1 MRDAELTQDP
11 MHGFIGLLTWDEFDK
26 FTRAIDNARTH
37 IGWWRI
43 AGHLRA
49 RDSDELHVRS
59 ADPTIPLPGTWLA
72 AEEISNLLQE
82 INQWET
88 LEDVAKFGHEFALL
102 ITREVE
108 TAMAKWP
115 MSDRPHK
122 VKFLRCRVCQLV
134 TLKYYPPKLTTPSHR
149 DAMPVTVYDP
159 ATRHEGVT
167 VTDVIDVTV
176 KCTNCHAVED
186 SANFSIDAALI
197 HQENEIAKQ
206 RLGNGKRRASEGEP
220 GSVDGVPV
228 GGGGEGEDDAPRES
242 PLVVPA

>member
-1 MRDAELTQDP
+1 MKDAELTLDHEEG
-11 MHGFIGLLTWDEFDK
+11 MVGYLTTTEFDK

-49 RDSDELHVRS
+49 RDADELQTRS
-59 ADPTIPLPGTWLA
+59 SDPMIPLPGTWLA

-82 INQWET
+82 INQWPT
-88 LEDVAKFGHEFALL
+88 LEDVAANGYEFALL

-108 TAMAKWP
+108 AAMAKWP

-122 VKFLRCRVCQLV
+122 VKFLRCRACQLV
-134 TLKYYPPKLTTPSHR
+134 TLKYYPPKLTSPTHR
-149 DAMPVTVYDP
+149 DAMPVEVYDR
-159 ATRHEGVT
+159 TRPTGGTT

-176 KCTNCHAVED
+176 KCTNCHKVED

-206 RLGNGKRRASEGEP
+206 RVGNSKRRTGASEP
-220 GSVDGVPV
+220 TP
-228 GGGGEGEDDAPRES
+228 EDDLR
-242 PLVVPA
+242 VG